1 MSDDLR
7 AVLSTA
13 RPCPSSSMT
22 TSGQRLKK
30 ALKTAALLPA
40 RAVMGGSS
48 SLGHFSRARQAY
60 TPAQGET
67 PIVILRLQVVGCTGL
82 VSKDR
87 SGLADP
93 YVCPSPGRSDLFLSY
108 LTALS
113 SSRSSAPGGAPQ
125 PANVRSPPPFPFANL
140 RLISQST

>member
-1 MSDDLR
+1 
-7 AVLSTA
+7 
-13 RPCPSSSMT
+13 MT

-40 RAVMGGSS
+40 RAVMGSSS
-48 SLGHFSRARQAY
+48 SLSHFSRARQAY

-87 SGLADP
+87 NGLTDP
-93 YVCPSPGRSDLFLSY
+93 YARPSPSDLTLFLSY
-108 LTALS
+108 LTASS
-113 SSRSSAPGGAPQ
+113 SSRSSSRGGAPQ
-125 PANVRSPPPFPFANL
+125 PANARSAPPFPSANL
-140 RLISQST
+140 RLISPST